1 MAKEYL
7 LSCEST
13 VDMPYSVIH
22 GRGIQV
28 LFYTYNVDG
37 VDYTDDMCREPEA
50 LKRFYGFIADG
61 KVPKTSQ
68 VNVYQYSEYFRSLL
82 KQGDVLHINFGSG
95 MTPSVNNAVEAAA
108 QLREEFP
115 DRRIEV
121 VDSLCS
127 SSGYGLLVEEAADRW
142 DAGMGMDELIRWLEE
157 HRNLVHHQF
166 FTSDIQY
173 FRRSGRVSG
182 PAAAIATILNI
193 CPILRLNAE
202 GRIIAY
208 DKVRGKKN
216 AIRTTVEAMKRDA
229 LDGTAYNGK
238 TFICHANALA
248 DAEELKRQIAESFPQ
263 LKDSIRIYD
272 IGTIIASHCGPGTV
286 AVFFMGT
293 ERPI

>member
-1 MAKEYL
+1 MAKKYL

-229 LDGTAYNGK
+229 LGGTAYNGK